1 MKIAALAYRNVL
13 RNRFRTV
20 LTTLGVAV
28 AILAFVMLRTVV
40 SSWTAAIDYA
50 SKDRI
55 VTRHKISF
63 IMSLPRKYVQ
73 EISDMPEIKDAAL
86 AVWFGAKDPKHEHEF
101 FSTIAVEPEPF
112 LKVYDEIVAPQD
124 QKENW
129 FQNRRGALV
138 GDVLAKKLGWKV
150 GDRVTLR
157 GTIYPGDWE
166 FEISGIYTATR
177 KSVDRSSFWFHYDY
191 MNDAVPL
198 RLKDRVG
205 WVVSRVKDPS
215 RATEV
220 SLAVDR
226 HFDER
231 ELQTLSMNELA
242 FQQSFLGMMSTIL
255 KAIDIVSA
263 VILLIMVLILGNT
276 IAMGVRERTQEYGV
290 LRAIGFVPK
299 HLVMFIV
306 GEAIATGLLG
316 GVVGLALAIPF
327 VNLGIG
333 RFLEENMG
341 AWFPFFRVPMT
352 TAAAALVLAG
362 LLGVAAAVVPA
373 YRASRLNVIDAL
385 RRVG

>member
-1 MKIAALAYRNVL
+1 MRLAAIAYRNVL

-40 SSWTAAIDYA
+40 SSWTAAIDHA
-50 SKDRI
+50 AKDRI

-63 IMSLPRKYVQ
+63 IMSMPRKYAQ
-73 EISDMPEIKDAAL
+73 EIAAMPDIKDAAL

-101 FSTIAVEPEPF
+101 FATIAVEPDPF
-112 LKVYDEIVAPQD
+112 LKVYDEIVVPED
-124 QKENW
+124 QKQNW
-129 FQNRRGALV
+129 FQNKKGALV

-166 FEISGIYTATR
+166 FEVAGIYTAAR
-177 KSVDRSSFWFHYDY
+177 KTVDRSTFWFNYDY
-191 MNDAVPL
+191 MNESLPA
-198 RLKDRVG
+198 RLQDRVG
-205 WVVSRVKDPS
+205 WVVSRVTDPP
-215 RATEV
+215 RATEI
-220 SLAVDR
+220 SQAVDKY
-226 HFDER
+226 FDER

-290 LRAIGFVPK
+290 LRAIGFAPK
-299 HLVMFIV
+299 HLAMFIV

-316 GVVGLALAIPF
+316 GIVGLALAIPF

-341 AWFPFFRVPMT
+341 AWFPFFRVPPT
-352 TAAAALVLAG
+352 TAIAALLLAAV
-362 LLGVAAAVVPA
+362 LGVAAAVLPA

>member
-1 MKIAALAYRNVL
+1 MRLAAIAYRNVL

-40 SSWTAAIDYA
+40 SSWTAAIDHA
-50 SKDRI
+50 AKDRI

-63 IMSLPRKYVQ
+63 IMSMPRKYAQ
-73 EISDMPEIKDAAL
+73 EIAAMPDIKDAAL
-86 AVWFGAKDPKHEHEF
+86 AVWFGAKDPNHEREF
-101 FSTIAVEPEPF
+101 FATIAVEPEPF
-112 LKVYDEIVAPQD
+112 LKVYDEIVVPED
-124 QKENW
+124 QKQNW
-129 FQNRRGALV
+129 LQNKKGALV
-138 GDVLAKKLGWKV
+138 GDVLAKKLGWNV

-166 FEISGIYTATR
+166 FEVAGLYTAAR
-177 KSVDRSSFWFHYDY
+177 KTVDRSTFWFNYDY
-191 MNDAVPL
+191 MNESLPT
-198 RLKDRVG
+198 RLQDRVG
-205 WVVSRVKDPS
+205 WVVSRVTDPP
-215 RATEV
+215 RATEI
-220 SLAVDR
+220 SQAVDKY
-226 HFDER
+226 FDER

-290 LRAIGFVPK
+290 LRAIGFAPK
-299 HLVMFIV
+299 HLAMFIV

-316 GVVGLALAIPF
+316 GIVGLALAIPF

-341 AWFPFFRVPMT
+341 AWFPFFRVPPT
-352 TAAAALVLAG
+352 TAVAALVLAA
-362 LLGVAAAVVPA
+362 LLGVAAAVLPA

>member
-1 MKIAALAYRNVL
+1 VKIAALAYRNVL

-73 EISDMPEIKDAAL
+73 EISDMPDIKDAAL

-352 TAAAALVLAG
+352 TAAAALVLAA